1 MCPKMYKCIVGAL
14 NICYLIFNYFSLFI
28 YFSFIYLLFL
38 NFDFGARLFLYNINN
53 IRNKQ

>member
-28 YFSFIYLLFL
+28 YFSFIYLLLL